1 MRITF
6 LMPGYSSAP
15 SGGFRVVYEYA
26 NRLVSRGHRVVVVQP
41 RRLKFAPASEPLTAK
56 RRIRDSLKNG
66 LKMLRSKTAINWQ
79 PVDPRVELLLVPHS
93 GSRYMP
99 DADVIFAT
107 SWHTVQ
113 SILECPEAKG
123 EKCYFIQ
130 GYESYHAA
138 KDLVDDTWRAPL
150 HKIVIAKWLVGLG
163 TELGCGELTYIP
175 NAINHDL
182 YRLTQPI
189 EGRSRQVSM
198 LFSTTQIKGSAD
210 GIEAL
215 KIIRE
220 NYAAVKVVFF
230 GVSRP
235 QSWIPEWVEYHRNP
249 PQDFLI
255 NEIYNKSSVYL
266 APSWTEGSPLPP
278 AEAAACG
285 CAVVATNIGGFR
297 EYIED
302 GVTGLLSPPQEP
314 TGLAENIGLLL
325 GNEPLRVRLAKAC
338 NSYIASLS
346 WERSADLFEDFLED
360 VTSDRSVDLQG
371 VVYPESAT
379 KVESMRRKE
388 EVLGLKT
395 DK

>member
-1 MRITF
+1 MKITF
-6 LMPGYSSAP
+6 LMPGYNSAP

-26 NRLVSRGHRVVVVQP
+26 NRLVSRGHRVAVVQP
-41 RRLKFAPASEPLTAK
+41 RRLKYVPASEPLSVG
-56 RRIRDSLKNG
+56 RWIRDSLRNS
-66 LKMLRSKTAINWQ
+66 LKVLTSKAAVNWQ
-79 PVDPRVELLLVPHS
+79 PVDPRVELLLVPDS
-93 GSRYMP
+93 GSRNIP
-99 DADVIFAT
+99 DADAIFAT

-113 SILECPEAKG
+113 SVLECPEAKG

-138 KDLVDDTWRAPL
+138 KNLVDDTWRAPL
-150 HKIVIAKWLVGLG
+150 HKVVIAKWLVELG
-163 TELGCGELTYIP
+163 KELGCGELPYIP
-175 NAINHDL
+175 NAINHEL
-182 YRLTQPI
+182 YRLTQSI

-215 KIIRE
+215 RIVRE
-220 NYAAVKVVFF
+220 RYPDLKVVFF
-230 GVSRP
+230 GVSRT

-249 PQDFLI
+249 PQGTLI

-302 GVTGLLSPPQEP
+302 GVTGLLSPPKEP
-314 TGLAENIGLLL
+314 KALAGNICRLL

-338 NSYIASLS
+338 NNYIASLS
-346 WERSADLFEDFLED
+346 WEQSADLLESFLSDVKQHRSADLQRLL
-360 VTSDRSVDLQG
+360 S
-371 VVYPESAT
+371 
-379 KVESMRRKE
+379 
-388 EVLGLKT
+388 
-395 DK
+395 